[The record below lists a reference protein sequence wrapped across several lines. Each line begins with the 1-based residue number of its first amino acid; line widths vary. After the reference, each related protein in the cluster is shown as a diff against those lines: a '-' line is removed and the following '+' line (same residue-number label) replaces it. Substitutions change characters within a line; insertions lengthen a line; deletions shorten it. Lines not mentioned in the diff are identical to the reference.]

1 MRAKEFVSEQ
11 WSEKYKRSINC
22 SHPKGFSQKAHC
34 AGRKKHD
41 ESVDEEYQG
50 GLRKWFKQKW
60 VNIAKKEGG
69 KHPECGTSGEKRGYA
84 KCVPAA
90 KARSMS
96 AAEKKSAVSRKREA
110 QRKAGRPG
118 KDSGGTGQA
127 PVRVSTKANE
137 EQLDELSF
145 HGSQCTKDCSGH
157 RAGYEW
163 YKRKGK
169 PPLSKSPSFNKGAAI
184 AAKGI

>member
-1 MRAKEFVSEQ
+1 MRASEFVSERY
-11 WSEKYKRSINC
+11 E
-22 SHPKGFSQKAHC
+22 
-34 AGRKKHD
+34 
-41 ESVDEEYQG
+41 G

-69 KHPECGTSGEKRGYA
+69 RHPECGTSGEKRGYA

-96 AAEKKSAVSRKREA
+96 AAEKKSAVSRKRAA

-118 KDSGGTGQA
+118 KDSGGTGKA

-137 EQLDELSF
+137 EQLDELTF
-145 HGSQCTKDCSGH
+145 KGSQCTKDCSGH
-157 RAGYEW
+157 QAGYEW
-163 YKRKGK
+163 HKANQRD
-169 PPLSKSPSFNKGAAI
+169 PNSWSPSFNKGAALSK
-184 AAKGI
+184 AGA